1 MSLSISVDR
10 EQAIDRYISL
20 RDRMP
25 QAVFPKQ
32 SIHIDNLESITDD
45 IDVFVLDGFGVLNL
59 GDQPIPNAV
68 KRIANLQTA
77 GCAVWVLTNGATKP
91 AASTAAKYDDWGF
104 NIKASN
110 VVSSRDALMRGMA
123 RHPATLKWGVAATDF
138 AQIDQLSKHAEH
150 LLDDPQIYNDC
161 DAFIFLSGLDW
172 SDHRQK
178 LIEEALNVRPRP
190 VLVGNPD
197 LVAPHP
203 GHISIEPGYFAHQV
217 QDATGVVPEFYGK
230 PFKDAFEIVSEN
242 LAGVPPERIAMVG
255 DTLHTDILGGAAAG
269 WKTVLIKD
277 FGLFKGRDVEE
288 AIERSGI
295 RPDYIA
301 PVT

>member
-1 MSLSISVDR
+1 MSLSFSVDR
-10 EQAIDRYISL
+10 EQAIDRYIAV
-20 RDRMP
+20 RERMP
-25 QAVFPKQ
+25 QAQFPKQ
-32 SIHIDNLESITDD
+32 SIHIDNLESITED

-59 GDQPIPNAV
+59 GDEPIPNAV
-68 KRIANLQTA
+68 ERIANLQST

-91 AASTAAKYDDWGF
+91 ATSTAERYDNWGF

-110 VVSSRDALMRGMA
+110 VVSSRDALVRGMA
-123 RHPATLKWGVAATDF
+123 RHPAELKWGIAATDF
-138 AQIDQLSKHAEH
+138 AQIDQLSKNSSE
-150 LLDDPQIYNDC
+150 LLDDAQIYNDC
-161 DAFIFLSGLDW
+161 DGFILLSGLNW
-172 SDHRQK
+172 SDHRQQLLEAA
-178 LIEEALNVRPRP
+178 LIARPRP

-217 QDATGVVPEFYGK
+217 QDATGVAPEFYGK
-230 PFKDAFEIVSEN
+230 PFKDAFDIVSEK

-269 WKTVLIKD
+269 WKTVLITD
-277 FGLFKGRDVEE
+277 FGLLKGRDVEE